1 MLDDAGKNVGQFWIS
16 KDTYGINLITD
27 SCSLAEENK
36 FFFFFFFFRVLSQ
49 MRLFLK

>member
-36 FFFFFFFFRVLSQ
+36 FFFFFFFRVLSQ